1 MKAASLAELRKE
13 LKHRSHDELQE
24 LCLKLARFKAENKE
38 LLSYLLFEVEDESQY
53 IAGIKEYITHA
64 FSEINTQSSFYIR
77 KSIRKILRVTKKF
90 IRYSS
95 EKETEV
101 LLLLHFC
108 KTMKHFHPSTPHSQ
122 AMVSLYQ
129 RQVTLIEK
137 KLTAL
142 HEDLQYD
149 YAMELGEVKNLLG
162 T

>member
-38 LLSYLLFEVEDESQY
+38 LLSYLLFEIENEPQY
-53 IAGIKEYITHA
+53 VSSIEAYITQA

-108 KTMKHFHPSTPHSQ
+108 KTMKHFHPSIPHSQ

-137 KLTAL
+137 KLAAL

-149 YAMELGEVKNLLG
+149 YSMELSKIKNVMG
-162 T
+162 A